1 VLQQRDSDTWRSII
15 LRALRLEESS
25 FSTKWSAYCLGRL
38 LHLSE
43 AGIPATLLDEP
54 WEDSREDITSTEL
67 RRIYSGLFCAE
78 LGEPRTF
85 GESEQ
90 RHINTRLE
98 QSELFKDTPL
108 PNTSELYDAISANI
122 PIFFPVWFE
131 V

>member
-1 VLQQRDSDTWRSII
+1 MLQQRDTDTWRSII
-15 LRALRLEESS
+15 LRALRLEESN

-43 AGIPATLLDEP
+43 PGIPTTLLDEP
-54 WEDSREDITSTEL
+54 WEDSEDITSSKL
-67 RRIYSGLFCAE
+67 RCIYSGLFCAE
-78 LGEPRTF
+78 LGEPRIF

-90 RHINTRLE
+90 QHINTRLE

-108 PNTSELYDAISANI
+108 PNTSELYDIISANI
-122 PIFFPVWFE
+122 PIFSPVWFE